1 VALIDRIRRSSGV
14 ILSSPVLGL
23 PCLDLVQPVHDQA
36 VLRTVDG
43 ADDLITG
50 LDVVARS
57 PGRLT
62 CRIDGPLEELHELR
76 LFSSLAV
83 LVPDVASVLRSAAV
97 GVVSA
102 LRSDAPLRF
111 RIAPGVSQP
120 DLLRAALVGELGWI
134 EDGSD
139 WSVNFVDGPD
149 GWEAE
154 IGPFHWS
161 RRFGRFERLPWS
173 TKPVVAEVLVRLA
186 KLQPGGRVLDP
197 FCGTGTLLAAAGSTG
212 HPLTVLG
219 SDLDPRA
226 IAIARANLGSLK
238 VSAHLTVASAEQI
251 EQPDGSIDRVIA
263 NLPFGKLVGS
273 HTGNT
278 RLYPAAL
285 REIARVLQ
293 PTGRAALLTDDKRLF
308 EAAVAGTKSLKI
320 VRRRMLTYGGV
331 TPTAYVLTRTRPRR

>member
-1 VALIDRIRRSSGV
+1 V
-14 ILSSPVLGL
+14 SSPVLGI
-23 PCLDLVQPVHDQA
+23 PCLDLVQPVHDHA

-62 CRIDGPLEELHELR
+62 CRIDGPLGELYELR
-76 LFSSLAV
+76 LFNSLAV
-83 LVPDVASVLRSAAV
+83 LVPDVASVLRSAAA
-97 GVVSA
+97 GAISA
-102 LRSDAPLRF
+102 IQSDAPLRF
-111 RIAPGVSQP
+111 RVAPDTPEP
-120 DLLRAALVGELGWI
+120 DLLRTALVNELGWV

-139 WSVNFVDGPD
+139 WSVNFIGGPD

-186 KLQPGGRVLDP
+186 KLQPGDRVLDP
-197 FCGTGTLLAAAGSTG
+197 FCGTGTLLAAAASADS
-212 HPLTVLG
+212 LTVLG
-219 SDLDPRA
+219 SDIDPRA
-226 IAIARANLGSLK
+226 IAMARSNLDGLK
-238 VSAHLTVASAEQI
+238 VSAHLTVASAEHL
-251 EQPDGSIDRVIA
+251 EQPDRSIDRVIA

>member
-1 VALIDRIRRSSGV
+1 M
-14 ILSSPVLGL
+14 SSPVLGL
-23 PCLDLVQPVHDQA
+23 PCLDLIHPVHDDV

-43 ADDLITG
+43 VDDLITG
-50 LDVVARS
+50 PDVVART
-57 PGRLT
+57 PGRLV
-62 CRIDGPLEELHELR
+62 CRIDGTLKDLYDLR

-83 LVPDVASVLRSAAV
+83 LVPSVSSVLRSAAT
-97 GVVSA
+97 GVISA

-111 RIAPGVSQP
+111 RIAPGV
-120 DLLRAALVGELGWI
+120 LEEEKLRAALAELGWV

-139 WSVNFVDGPD
+139 WSVNFVDGVD

-161 RRFGRFERLPWS
+161 RRFGKLERLPWS

-186 KLQPGGRVLDP
+186 KIQPDDRVVDP

-212 HPLTVLG
+212 HPLTISG
-219 SDLDPRA
+219 SDIDPRA
-226 IAIARANLGSLK
+226 IAMARTNLAGGKL
-238 VSAHLTVASAEQI
+238 SAHLTVISAEHL
-251 EQPDGSIDRVIA
+251 EHADGSIDRVIA

-293 PTGRAALLTDDKRLF
+293 PSGRAALLTDDKRLF

-331 TPTAYVLTRTRPRR
+331 TPTAYVLTRTRSRR

>member
-1 VALIDRIRRSSGV
+1 V
-14 ILSSPVLGL
+14 SSPVIGL
-23 PCLDLVQPVHDQA
+23 PFLDLVQPVHDDV

-43 ADDLITG
+43 VDDLITG
-50 LDVVARS
+50 PDVVSRT
-57 PGRLT
+57 PGRLI
-62 CRIDGPLEELHELR
+62 CRLDGPLQDLYDLR
-76 LFSSLAV
+76 LFNSLAV
-83 LVPDVASVLRSAAV
+83 LVPDVSSVLRSAAT
-97 GVVSA
+97 GVISA
-102 LRSDAPLRF
+102 VRSDAPLRF
-111 RIAPGVSQP
+111 RIAPGVLESEV
-120 DLLRAALVGELGWI
+120 LRAGLGELGWI

-139 WSVNFVDGPD
+139 WSVNLVDGAV

-161 RRFGRFERLPWS
+161 RRFGKFERLPWS

-186 KLQPGGRVLDP
+186 KLQPDDRVLDP

-219 SDLDPRA
+219 SDIDPRA
-226 IAIARANLGSLK
+226 IAMARTNLGSRKLP
-238 VSAHLTVASAEQI
+238 AHLTVGSAEQL
-251 EQPDGSIDRVIA
+251 EHADSSIDRVIA

-320 VRRRMLTYGGV
+320 VRRRVLTYGGV
-331 TPTAYVLTRTRPRR
+331 TPTAYVLTRTRTRR

>member
-1 VALIDRIRRSSGV
+1 M
-14 ILSSPVLGL
+14 SSPVLGL
-23 PCLDLVQPVHDQA
+23 PCLDLVQPVHDDA

-43 ADDLITG
+43 VDDLITG
-50 LDVVARS
+50 PDVVSRS
-57 PGRLT
+57 PGRLV
-62 CRIDGPLEELHELR
+62 CRLDGSLQDLYDLR
-76 LFSSLAV
+76 LFNSLAV
-83 LVPDVASVLRSAAV
+83 LVPDIASVLRSAAS
-97 GVVSA
+97 GVISA

-111 RIAPGVSQP
+111 RIAPSVQEAEI
-120 DLLRAALVGELGWI
+120 LRAALGELGWI

-139 WSVNFVDGPD
+139 WSVNFVDGTA

-161 RRFGRFERLPWS
+161 RRFGKLERLPWS

-186 KLQPGGRVLDP
+186 KLQPGDRVLDP
-197 FCGTGTLLAAAGSTG
+197 FCGSGTLLVAAGAAG
-212 HPLTVLG
+212 RQVIG
-219 SDLDPRA
+219 SDIDPRA
-226 IAIARANLGSLK
+226 IAMARSNLGN
-238 VSAHLTVASAEQI
+238 VAAQLTVASAEQL
-251 EQPDGSIDRVIA
+251 EHPDGSIDRVIA

-285 REIARVLQ
+285 REIARVLR

-331 TPTAYVLTRTRPRR
+331 TPTAYVLTRTRARR

>member
-1 VALIDRIRRSSGV
+1 
-14 ILSSPVLGL
+14 
-23 PCLDLVQPVHDQA
+23 
-36 VLRTVDG
+36 
-43 ADDLITG
+43 
-50 LDVVARS
+50 
-57 PGRLT
+57 
-62 CRIDGPLEELHELR
+62 
-76 LFSSLAV
+76 
-83 LVPDVASVLRSAAV
+83 
-97 GVVSA
+97 
-102 LRSDAPLRF
+102 
-111 RIAPGVSQP
+111 
-120 DLLRAALVGELGWI
+120 LRAALGELGWI

-139 WSVNFVDGPD
+139 WSVNFVDGVD

-161 RRFGRFERLPWS
+161 RRFGKFERLPWS

-186 KLQPGGRVLDP
+186 KLQPDDRVLDP

-219 SDLDPRA
+219 SDIDPRA
-226 IAIARANLGSLK
+226 IAMARANLGSLK
-238 VSAHLTVASAEQI
+238 LSAHLTVVSAEQL
-251 EQPDGSIDRVIA
+251 EHADSSIDRVIA

-331 TPTAYVLTRTRPRR
+331 TPTAYVLTRTRTRR